1 MFAVR
6 VYLIQTER
14 KGDARAASHEM
25 FEALSKHRCSIHYG
39 EGAYFRRMRSVFMDA
54 FHDCGSPDPLV
65 AVNRWVSQMLTCTCS
80 REQVI
85 MVLLKAVAT
94 HGDTAS
100 SHHWLQG
107 VMHTDLSGAMQD
119 ADVARLENVLLPLAR
134 VYPQLQA
141 LRSAMRSLHERTRRA
156 SSWVH
161 AARSAAAAAVTC
173 AAAAETAFATEP
185 TESVRLRVERVLID
199 DCPGLLEEARLD
211 VLNAY
216 RVDVP
221 FSRSA
226 AVARAF
232 GARLARSEAVGCQ
245 DSEEGEERGT
255 GIERD
260 ASVGALQE
268 PPPPPPRCELSA
280 FGALAPTATA
290 ATANAHVVADANDV
304 RLRAAVGQR
313 CPVSDEDVHE
323 AVASLLQHVRE
334 QYMELADDAGELAQI
349 YLLSVGGLL
358 REWSPAGPAAA
369 EAVLEAVNLVGH
381 EVKRQRG
388 REGMEALV
396 AAAEQALATFAL
408 PDDELALIRK
418 DILSL

>member
-1 MFAVR
+1 
-6 VYLIQTER
+6 
-14 KGDARAASHEM
+14 
-25 FEALSKHRCSIHYG
+25 
-39 EGAYFRRMRSVFMDA
+39 MDA
-54 FHDCGSPDPLV
+54 FDDCGSPDPLV
-65 AVNRWVSQMLTCTCS
+65 AVARWPSQMLTCTCS

-85 MVLLKAVAT
+85 MVLVKAVAT

-100 SHHWLQG
+100 SRRWLQG
-107 VMHTDLSGAMQD
+107 MLHTDLSGAMQD
-119 ADVARLENVLLPLAR
+119 GDVSLLQNVLIPLAR

-141 LRSAMRSLHERTRRA
+141 LRAAMRSLHERTRRA
-156 SSWVH
+156 SSWVQ
-161 AARSAAAAAVTC
+161 AARAAAAAAVTC
-173 AAAAETAFATEP
+173 AAAAETVLTTEP

-199 DCPGLLEEARLD
+199 DCPGLLEEARLN
-211 VLNAY
+211 VLGAY

-221 FSRSA
+221 FARSA

-232 GARLARSEAVGCQ
+232 GARLARSEAVGCH
-245 DSEEGEERGT
+245 DSEEGEEDGA

-268 PPPPPPRCELSA
+268 PPPPPRCELSA
-280 FGALAPTATA
+280 FGALAPTAAA
-290 ATANAHVVADANDV
+290 ATANTRGVAAANEV
-304 RLRAAVGQR
+304 KFREAVGQR
-313 CPVSDEDVHE
+313 CPASDEDVHE
-323 AVASLLQHVRE
+323 VVASLLQDVRE
-334 QYMELADDAGELAQI
+334 KYMELADNAGELAQI

-358 REWSPAGPAAA
+358 REWSPAGLDAA
-369 EAVLEAVNLVGH
+369 EAVLDAVNLVGH
-381 EVKRQRG
+381 EVKRQCG